1 MMLVKH
7 SFSFL
12 HSVNLNGYHDQDF
25 PATRAKEDAMVK
37 RLDSIARYIKEKY
50 ILKYRNFDTNLKDAH
65 IEYTHFCSLNGMK
78 ECCKIEFNKK
88 LESYKITSY
97 KSGNIHNKF
106 NYKHEKLEEIA
117 VVNKWKHSTD
127 QYDDDVFADENPLD
141 KGVDKDTEDKDAE
154 IIKLREQIEMLQNKL
169 TLTTPIIDKYND
181 PVAEKEIDLGM
192 KLISL
197 SDDEDEDDEPI
208 KTPLVKS
215 YNAIDVILQELEDD
229 QEWLNEFMRENLMKE
244 DPPKKKK
251 LNKEKIKRIYL
262 K

>member
-1 MMLVKH
+1 MNDEVGEAF
-7 SFSFL
+7 FSFL

-141 KGVDKDTEDKDAE
+141 KGVDKDTEDRDAE

-181 PVAEKEIDLGM
+181 PVAELEIDLGM

-197 SDDEDEDDEPI
+197 SDEI
-208 KTPLVKS
+208 TISPLVDS
-215 YNAIDVILQELEDD
+215 YNAIMQDIKDD
-229 QEWLNEFMRENLMKE
+229 QEWINEYMQQMKK
-244 DPPKKKK
+244 PKKKK
-251 LNKEKIKRIYL
+251 VNKEKMKKDLFEIDFMCD
-262 K
+262 

>member
-1 MMLVKH
+1 MENIIEPNDTFD
-7 SFSFL
+7 FSKL
-12 HSVNLNGYHDQDF
+12 SL
-25 PATRAKEDAMVK
+25 
-37 RLDSIARYIKEKY
+37 
-50 ILKYRNFDTNLKDAH
+50 AH
-65 IEYTHFCSLNGMK
+65 PVGVQGGAYFT
-78 ECCKIEFNKK
+78 KIEFNKK

-181 PVAEKEIDLGM
+181 PVAELEIDLGM

-197 SDDEDEDDEPI
+197 SYYQDEDDDPI

-215 YNAIDVILQELEDD
+215 YNAINLLLQELDDD

-251 LNKEKIKRIYL
+251 VNKDINYFEL
-262 K
+262 

>member
-1 MMLVKH
+1 
-7 SFSFL
+7 
-12 HSVNLNGYHDQDF
+12 
-25 PATRAKEDAMVK
+25 
-37 RLDSIARYIKEKY
+37 
-50 ILKYRNFDTNLKDAH
+50 
-65 IEYTHFCSLNGMK
+65 MK

-117 VVNKWKHSTD
+117 VANKWKHSTD

-181 PVAEKEIDLGM
+181 PVAELEIDLGM

-197 SDDEDEDDEPI
+197 SDEI
-208 KTPLVKS
+208 TISPLVDS
-215 YNAIDVILQELEDD
+215 YNAIMQDIKDD
-229 QEWLNEFMRENLMKE
+229 QEWINEYMQQMKK
-244 DPPKKKK
+244 PKKKK
-251 LNKEKIKRIYL
+251 VNKEKMKKDLFEIDFMCD
-262 K
+262 